1 MSRIGAHITGESV
14 LSPTPEAAH
23 VKATE
28 AEVKTTNGSSETSS
42 PTGKSRRRLVAQDD
56 DDDDDSEDAPSI
68 VLKSAGTMI
77 AVVA

>member
-28 AEVKTTNGSSETSS
+28 AEVKTASGSSETSS
-42 PTGKSRRRLVAQDD
+42 PTGKSRRRLVAQD